1 VPEIAVFGGTTHPA
15 LAAEICAD
23 LGVRCAASQASSA
36 AAWPCCPVAA
46 SNSANPSTM
55 SPRMNSAR
63 AAKTWKTS
71 RPPGVVAH
79 LAQGPEPGAAAA
91 QPGHDGDQVLQGPG
105 QPVQARDDEGVAG
118 AEVV

>member
-1 VPEIAVFGGTTHPA
+1 MREIAVFGGTAHPA
-15 LAAEICAD
+15 LAAEISAD

-71 RPPGVVAH
+71 RPPGVVVSSTSCR
-79 LAQGPEPGAAAA
+79 
-91 QPGHDGDQVLQGPG
+91 DQ
-105 QPVQARDDEGVAG
+105 DS
-118 AEVV
+118 